1 MRQSHCTRGPGD
13 CRNPGPFQLAS
24 DRITSDV
31 TTAGAVTLWS
41 ASYQYN
47 AAGRVDTKTT
57 ATTGQPMLASDLLD
71 ESTG

>member
-1 MRQSHCTRGPGD
+1 
-13 CRNPGPFQLAS
+13 
-24 DRITSDV
+24 V